1 MGNVYVQ
8 KRGKVYQYQF
18 AIASIDGK
26 RKYKNKSGFRTKS
39 EAIEAGVKAYNEYVN
54 VGHCIEPS
62 KMSYSDYLDYWLK
75 EHCEINLKY
84 HIIEAYKNIIKNHI
98 VNDIIRM
105 YKNVI

>member
-1 MGNVYVQ
+1 MGSINIR

-39 EAIEAGVKAYNEYVN
+39 EAIEAGVKAYNEYIN

-62 KMSYSDYLDYWLK
+62 KMSYSDYLDYWIK
-75 EHCEINLKY
+75 TYCEVNLRDNT
-84 HIIEAYKNIIKNHI
+84 IQAYKIFKKLSKN
-98 VNDIIRM
+98 
-105 YKNVI
+105 